1 MMHEV
6 NNHGV
11 INSGFVSHGVI
22 NHGVINHGSIK
33 HRCKLV
39 ACALLVL
46 LVSPTILLADEFRP
60 ALLEIIERDGGWVDV
75 TWKVPMLGDR
85 VLNLKPVLPKFFEP
99 VGPGSGRA
107 VPGARVVYGSYLTG
121 GKPLTGAT
129 LRIDGLAAVPTD
141 VVARIALQDGTEH
154 SAILRGGNDS
164 FTIPEQAT
172 RLELAGSY
180 WRMGTI
186 HILEGFDHLLFLL
199 TLLLIVVG
207 IWPLLKT
214 VTAFTVAHSLTLGL
228 ATLGVVHIPQA
239 PTEAVISLSIVLLA
253 VEVVRK
259 YAGVLTLS
267 ERYPWMIAF
276 TFGLVHGLGFAG
288 ALSEIGVPQNEVP
301 LALLM
306 FNVGVETGQVMFVVA
321 VSLLLA
327 GLHQLHSRTAL
338 AVGRAAPYAIGGVAA
353 FWTIQRVGA
362 FL

>member
-1 MMHEV
+1 MMRIGV
-6 NNHGV
+6 NRRA
-11 INSGFVSHGVI
+11 IRLQFALI
-22 NHGVINHGSIK
+22 
-33 HRCKLV
+33 
-39 ACALLVL
+39 ACALLAL
-46 LVSPTILLADEFRP
+46 LAVPTVIFADEFRP
-60 ALLEIIERDGGWVDV
+60 ALLEVTEREGGWVDV
-75 TWKVPMLGDR
+75 MWKVPAVGDR
-85 VLNLKPVLPKFFEP
+85 VLSLAPVLPDFLVP
-99 VGPGSGRA
+99 IGPGSGRS
-107 VPGARVVYGSYLTG
+107 VPGAWVVYGSYRAG
-121 GKPLTGAT
+121 DKPLAGAT
-129 LRIDGLAAVPTD
+129 LGVDGLVTVPTD
-141 VVARIALQDGTEH
+141 VVVRVSLKDGTQH
-154 SAILRGGNDS
+154 SAILRGGNGS

-199 TLLLIVVG
+199 TLLLIVAG
-207 IWPLLKT
+207 LWPLLKT

-228 ATLGVVHIPQA
+228 ATLGVVHVPQA

-259 YAGVLTLS
+259 YAGELTLS
-267 ERYPWMIAF
+267 ERYPWVVAF

-288 ALSEIGVPQNEVP
+288 ALSEIGVPPNEVP

-327 GLHQLHSRTAL
+327 GLHKLHGRTAL
-338 AVGRAAPYAIGGVAA
+338 KVGRAAPYAIGGVAA
-353 FWTIQRVGA
+353 FWTIQRVVS